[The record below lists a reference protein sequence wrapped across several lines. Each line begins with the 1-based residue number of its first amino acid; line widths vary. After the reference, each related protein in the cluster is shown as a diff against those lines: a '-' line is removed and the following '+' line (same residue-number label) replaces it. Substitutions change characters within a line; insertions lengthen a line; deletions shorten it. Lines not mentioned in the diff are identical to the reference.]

1 MYTTF
6 TRNCLVLVDG
16 EQLCKV
22 KIQSD
27 VKKRNK
33 NDIHASRKT
42 LSKVCRAI
50 GPLQLGVM

>member
-1 MYTTF
+1 M
-6 TRNCLVLVDG
+6 VEG
-16 EQLCKV
+16 EQLSKV
-22 KIQSD
+22 TIQSD

-33 NDIHASRKT
+33 NNIHVSRKT